1 MIQNY
6 NQNPQMLVICQRAL
20 ESLEHVM
27 FNRIGSMYGIY
38 ANIWG
43 ILMVNVTI
51 YTIHGSYGNYLSYR
65 WPTCFASCVFSEF
78 ARLEVQR
85 LPRPLQKEAWSI
97 TGASMDAGFDPILGV
112 LVNNGKHSLKKS
124 LL

>member
-43 ILMVNVTI
+43 ILMGSMLPYIPYMDPMGTTFPIVGQLVLPAASSVNLLGLRSRGCRG
-51 YTIHGSYGNYLSYR
+51 HSRKKL
-65 WPTCFASCVFSEF
+65 
-78 ARLEVQR
+78 
-85 LPRPLQKEAWSI
+85 
-97 TGASMDAGFDPILGV
+97 GASQEPQWMRGLTQYLACR
-112 LVNNGKHSLKKS
+112 
-124 LL
+124 